1 MWVDGSEGEKY
12 CENDFFFFFFLS
24 DIWDFSRVKLYKKK

>member
-12 CENDFFFFFFLS
+12 CENDFFFFFLS

>member
-1 MWVDGSEGEKY
+1 MVHTTEGEKY
-12 CENDFFFFFFLS
+12 CENDFFFLS